1 MVATRWI
8 GAEYFPARGISM
20 MDEHTTIERLTRGA
34 GLILF
39 ATTMG
44 CCASPDPKE
53 DPAWLEH
60 QEHLGMK
67 IATEADLDLIR
78 ACEHCREFH
87 PFLRAKKR

>member
-8 GAEYFPARGISM
+8 GAGYFPARGTSM
-20 MDEHTTIERLTRGA
+20 MDEHTTIERLTRRA
-34 GLILF
+34 SLIMI
-39 ATTMG
+39 ATIMG

-78 ACEHCREFH
+78 ACEYCREFH
-87 PFLRAKKR
+87 PFLSAKKR